1 MPRSNSRS
9 STFLRD
15 RGYFT
20 YIITTSRITS
30 GELLKQRNGLAI
42 GTAYNRPVTSS
53 LNCSDNAVAAAF
65 ADRRPAIEPGH
76 FGVHPSFIEEDE
88 AAWINVGL
96 SCLPQLSPCRHVRS
110 ILLGGAQGFF

>member
-1 MPRSNSRS
+1 MPERR
-9 STFLRD
+9 
-15 RGYFT
+15 
-20 YIITTSRITS
+20 
-30 GELLKQRNGLAI
+30 
-42 GTAYNRPVTSS
+42 RPAMKVIVFPMAEGDT
-53 LNCSDNAVAAAF
+53 VAAAF